1 MRIGGR
7 ARLAYFAVLVLNAC
21 SERGE
26 GSPDRAGDP
35 AAERIACARP
45 GAPLTRDCTVERS
58 RGEGGVILTIRHPD
72 GAFRRLL
79 VGDDGRGVTAADGAQ
94 QASARMVDGGETE
107 ITLAG
112 DRYRLHAPVKDP
124 TP

>member
-1 MRIGGR
+1 MGGR
-7 ARLAYFAVLVLNAC
+7 ARLACLAILALGAC
-21 SERGE
+21 GDRSERAQ
-26 GSPDRAGDP
+26 DRGDDP
-35 AAERIACARP
+35 AAERIACAHP

-79 VGDDGRGVTAADGAQ
+79 VGGDGRAVTAADGAQ
-94 QASARMVDGGETE
+94 QASARIVDGGETE

-112 DRYRLHAPVKDP
+112 ERYRLPATVEDT